1 VKQKRYLSI
10 DAELNELFDWQHKA
24 RFIGYVALAVFL
36 LLNITVWSAE
46 LIPQH
51 DILKF
56 LLISALFCFGG
67 YVLYRLNFHLERLVV
82 HTLVIRKEL
91 VDLEGALED
100 KEAIDRDGPIGAR
113 PLRGSTS
120 MSDQVSATK

>member
-1 VKQKRYLSI
+1 MKPKRYLSI

-24 RFIGYVALAVFL
+24 RFIGYVAVAVFL
-36 LLNITVWSAE
+36 VLNIAAWTAE

-56 LLISALFCFGG
+56 VLLSALFCFGG

-91 VDLEGALED
+91 VDLEGALEGKQA
-100 KEAIDRDGPIGAR
+100 KESNAPSGAQ
-113 PLRGSTS
+113 PLMGSTG
-120 MSDQVSATK
+120 MTDQANATK

>member
-1 VKQKRYLSI
+1 MKTKRYLSI

-24 RFIGYVALAVFL
+24 RFIGYVAFIAFL
-36 LLNITVWSAE
+36 VLNIAAWSAE

-56 LLISALFCFGG
+56 VLLSALFCFGG

-91 VDLEGALED
+91 VDLEGALEG
-100 KEAIDRDGPIGAR
+100 KQTNESEASSGTGPLMAANGMAER
-113 PLRGSTS
+113 AS
-120 MSDQVSATK
+120 VTK

>member
-1 VKQKRYLSI
+1 MKTKRYLSI

-24 RFIGYVALAVFL
+24 RFIGYVAFIVFL
-36 LLNITVWSAE
+36 VLNIAAWSAE

-56 LLISALFCFGG
+56 VLLSALFCFGG

-91 VDLEGALED
+91 VDLEGALEGKQAD
-100 KEAIDRDGPIGAR
+100 ESDAPSGATR
-113 PLRGSTS
+113 HMGSTG